1 MRKLS
6 ITVKGMKLKVEGS
19 AEMIRRERKAFFSYL
34 EKKDRESAGAMRKF
48 AQKVAMWRLAES
60 ADLPKDCE
68 HGNQDE
74 DCLTLRKNE
83 KVTASWKKIKDAVD
97 SGVHDLHI
105 GDVVEET
112 LKNGETVELVVVDVG
127 EDFVRFESQDCV
139 GGKNI
144 AWNENDNTGGFSRSD
159 AKKYLDNTIW
169 ELLPEALKSVIS
181 KTERKQKNGDE
192 VETYAVRLFLPA
204 ASEVFEDEDN
214 CYGDEGVYEPLEYYK
229 DRRNRMKGEGK
240 GKDTCNWW
248 LASAYSG
255 NSSYV
260 CYVSYDGGAGCNG
273 VVRPPWGVPLCFR
286 IQKS

>member
-1 MRKLS
+1 MRKLD
-6 ITVKGMKLKVEGS
+6 IRAKGMELKVEGS

-34 EKKDRESAGAMRKF
+34 EKKDRESTEAMRKF
-48 AQKVAMWRLAES
+48 AQKIATRRPAES
-60 ADLPKDCE
+60 AEPPKDSG
-68 HGNQDE
+68 HGNQNE
-74 DCLTLRKNE
+74 GCLTLKKTVKNL
-83 KVTASWKKIKDAVD
+83 TSWETIKDAVD

-127 EDFVRFESQDCV
+127 EDYVRFESRDCV

-159 AKKYLDNTIW
+159 VKKYLDNTIW
-169 ELLPEALKSVIS
+169 ELLPDALKSVIS
-181 KTERKQKNGDE
+181 ETERKQKNGDE
-192 VETYAVRLFLPA
+192 VETYAARLFLPA

-240 GKDTCNWW
+240 DKDTCYWW
-248 LASAYSG
+248 LASACSGYSG
-255 NSSYV
+255 YACSVGYYGYASYNHV
-260 CYVSYDGGAGCNG
+260 GYPGF
-273 VVRPPWGVPLCFR
+273 GVPLCFC